1 MCAAVTTFS
10 PPADVRSEGRRAR
23 SAKIQSNRASR
34 RGLCRGAAAVRRR
47 GIAAVEF
54 AVLAPFLA
62 TLMLGMF
69 ELTRGIM
76 VKQLLNDAARKACR
90 TGIQPQKANSD
101 VIAEVN
107 NILSDNGVPA
117 ADATITIQVNGVTI
131 DCSTAK
137 QNDKVSVKVAIPTSD
152 TFWAGEYFLKSTS
165 IESDY
170 VTMMRQ
176 N

>member
-1 MCAAVTTFS
+1 
-10 PPADVRSEGRRAR
+10 
-23 SAKIQSNRASR
+23 
-34 RGLCRGAAAVRRR
+34 
-47 GIAAVEF
+47 
-54 AVLAPFLA
+54 VLAPFLA
-62 TLMLGMF
+62 MLMLGTF

-90 TGIQPQKANSD
+90 TGIQPQKANTD

-117 ADATITIQVNGVTI
+117 ADATITIQVNGATV

-165 IESDY
+165 IESDSIA
-170 VTMMRQ
+170 MMRQ
-176 N
+176 E

>member
-10 PPADVRSEGRRAR
+10 PPADLRRECRGAC
-23 SAKIQSNRASR
+23 SATIRSNRAGRRGRSR
-34 RGLCRGAAAVRRR
+34 RAVAIRRR

-62 TLMLGMF
+62 MLMLGTF

-90 TGIQPQKANSD
+90 TGIQPQKANTD

-165 IESDY
+165 IESDSIA
-170 VTMMRQ
+170 MLRQ
-176 N
+176 E